1 MQGRGGK
8 FLVLCAQCRQPSS
21 SRFPRMICQR
31 YVMELSWYVIA
42 TDMSQVMPCR
52 LRCWSGCML
61 TEASFFAWQHRGAFG
76 YTRGRCSQSIQ
87 KQPFILISL
96 HLFTYIVYIY
106 MFAHGCLYMFVSICL
121 VYSTYNV
128 LLVHESQL
136 HTRGMTFIG
145 KHVWIRS
152 CFKCCKCSCGDS
164 SKIDKKCRPT
174 KRPPGTWL

>member
-21 SRFPRMICQR
+21 SRFPRMICRR

-106 MFAHGCLYMFVSICL
+106 IYVC
-121 VYSTYNV
+121 
-128 LLVHESQL
+128 
-136 HTRGMTFIG
+136 
-145 KHVWIRS
+145 
-152 CFKCCKCSCGDS
+152 
-164 SKIDKKCRPT
+164 
-174 KRPPGTWL
+174 TWLFVYVCINLFSVQYVQRTTCPWISIAHQRHDIYWKTRLDPFMLQMLQMQLRG